1 MTRRQALLTCAASLT
16 RLSAEKTSNGS
27 DRIRLLRAPEGG
39 LQPQMAIDERGLL
52 HLVYYTGDAHQGDLF
67 YVRSSNFGANF
78 SPALRVNS
86 QPGSAVAAGTIRGAQ
101 IALGKNGRLHV
112 AWNGSMQA
120 DPKGPLNPDSGKPG
134 MPMLYTRLNDG
145 AGLSFEPQRNL
156 MQHSFGLDGGG
167 SLAADGSGNVY
178 VAWHG
183 IGESEASGSGMKGEA
198 RRQVWITKSQD
209 AGRSFSTEEK
219 AWSQPTGACGCCGMK
234 IFTDRQGNVSALYRS
249 ATEGVHRDIYL
260 LTSTDHARSF
270 HGSLLHKWNVNACPM
285 SSMDLAENGTAV
297 LGAWETGGQVYW
309 ARLSD
314 PAHPSEPVSAPGEGK
329 GRKHPRLAINQTGE
343 VLLVWTEGTGWQ
355 KGGSL
360 AYQMYDR
367 SGKPT
372 GEKKQLPGIP
382 AWSFAAAIARPDDG
396 FSIIY

>member
-1 MTRRQALLTCAASLT
+1 MRGLSPPSLISIVLRSECMMARRQALLTCAASVSG
-16 RLSAEKTSNGS
+16 LSAEKTSGGAK
-27 DRIRLLRAPEGG
+27 RIRLLRAPEGG

-120 DPKGPLNPDSGKPG
+120 EPKGPLNPDSGKLG
-134 MPMLYTRLNDG
+134 MPMLYSRLND
-145 AGLSFEPQRNL
+145 AAFERQRNL
-156 MQHSFGLDGGG
+156 MHHSFGLDGGG
-167 SLAADGSGNVY
+167 SIAADHIGNIY

-183 IGESEASGSGMKGEA
+183 IGELDASSSGKEGEA

-209 AGRSFSTEEK
+209 AGHTFSTEEK

-260 LTSTDHARSF
+260 LTSNDHARSF
-270 HGSLLHKWNVNACPM
+270 QGALLHKWNVNACPM
-285 SSMDLAENGTAV
+285 SSMDFAENGTTV

-309 ARLSD
+309 TRLSGRAD
-314 PAHPSEPVSAPGEGK
+314 RSEPVTP
-329 GRKHPRLAINQTGE
+329 
-343 VLLVWTEGTGWQ
+343 
-355 KGGSL
+355 
-360 AYQMYDR
+360 
-367 SGKPT
+367 
-372 GEKKQLPGIP
+372 P
-382 AWSFAAAIARPDDG
+382 A
-396 FSIIY
+396 